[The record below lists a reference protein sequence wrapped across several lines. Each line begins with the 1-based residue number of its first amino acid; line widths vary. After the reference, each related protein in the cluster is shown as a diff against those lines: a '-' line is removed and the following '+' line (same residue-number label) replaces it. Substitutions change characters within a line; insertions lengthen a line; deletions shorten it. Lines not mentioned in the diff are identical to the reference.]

1 MPIVIPSVD
10 WGPLVPVLLLPLAGF
25 LVLLVDLVTPAGRK
39 GVLALL
45 ALAGVVLSVVAAVA
59 QRGVRALPFGG
70 TLALDG
76 FTTFFILLIGAVAA
90 LSILLAHPY
99 LQAERA
105 EQGEYYALVL
115 FAAFGMVLMA
125 ASLELMT
132 TFLGLETLSIALY
145 IMAGYFRDRVRST
158 EAALK
163 YLLLGAFASAFFL
176 YGVAF
181 IYGASGTTNLRR
193 ATAALAGQEANP
205 LLLLAM
211 GLLIV
216 GLGFKVALVPFH
228 MWVPDVYQGAPTSVT
243 AFMIAGTKAAAFA
256 ALLRILTTVLAP
268 LQANWSQVLWV
279 LAVCTMTL
287 GNVVAISQRNIKRML
302 AYSSIAH
309 AGYVLVA
316 IVGGS
321 AGYASVLFYLL
332 AYALMNL
339 GAFAVVIALER
350 SGEEGLELGD
360 YRGLGWRRPGLAL
373 CMTLFMFALAGIPP
387 TSGFIGKLYIFSAA
401 IQGQYIWLAI
411 IGVLNSVVS
420 AFYYLGV
427 IVAMYMGE
435 RAEPTP
441 HERLAPALVVA
452 LLVAALGTL
461 KLGLFPAWAI
471 EIAQRSLAALTG

>member
-1 MPIVIPSVD
+1 VPISIPSVA
-10 WGPLVPVLLLPLAGF
+10 WGPLLPVVLLPLAGF
-25 LVLLVDLVTPAGRK
+25 LVLLLDLATPPGRK
-39 GVLALL
+39 GMLAYL
-45 ALAGVVLSVVAAVA
+45 ALAGIALAAA
-59 QRGVRALPFGG
+59 AAAGQGGAPALAFGA

-76 FTTFFILLIGAVAA
+76 FTTFFVLLIAAVAA
-90 LSILLAHPY
+90 LSVLLAHPY
-99 LQAERA
+99 LQAEGA
-105 EQGEYYALVL
+105 EPGAYYALIL
-115 FAAFGMVLMA
+115 FAAFGMILMA

-145 IMAGYFRDRVRST
+145 VLAGYFRERVRSN

-181 IYGASGTTNLRR
+181 VYGASGTTNLRR
-193 ATAALAGQEANP
+193 AVAALAGQPTSP
-205 LLLLAM
+205 LLLVAM

-216 GLGFKVALVPFH
+216 GLGFKLALVPFH

-268 LQANWSQVLWV
+268 LQADWSRVLWV
-279 LAVCTMTL
+279 LAACTMTL
-287 GNVVAISQRNIKRML
+287 GNVVAISQRNIKRLL

-316 IVGGS
+316 IVGGTS
-321 AGYASVLFYLL
+321 GYASVLFYLL

-339 GAFAVVIALER
+339 GAFAVVVALER

-373 CMTLFMFALAGIPP
+373 CMAIFMFALTGIPP
-387 TSGFIGKLYIFSAA
+387 TSGFMGKLYLFSAA
-401 IQGQYIWLAI
+401 IEGRYVWLAI
-411 IGVLNSVVS
+411 IGVLNSVAS
-420 AFYYLGV
+420 AYYYLGV
-427 IVAMYMGE
+427 VVAMYMGE
-435 RAEPTP
+435 PAPAAP
-441 HERLAPALVVA
+441 AGRLAAALAAALVLA
-452 LLVAALGTL
+452 TAATL
-461 KLGLFPAWAI
+461 WLGLFPAWAL
-471 EIAQRSLAALTG
+471 EMAQRSLAALTG

>member
-1 MPIVIPSVD
+1 VALS
-10 WGPLVPVLLLPLAGF
+10 LA
-25 LVLLVDLVTPAGRK
+25 T
-39 GVLALL
+39 
-45 ALAGVVLSVVAAVA
+45 AVA
-59 QRGVRALPFGG
+59 QRGVQAFPFGA

-76 FTTFFILLIGAVAA
+76 FTTFFTVLIGTVAV

-105 EQGEYYALVL
+105 EHGEYYALVL
-115 FAAFGMVLMA
+115 FAAFGMILMA

-132 TFLGLETLSIALY
+132 MFLGLETLSIALY
-145 IMAGYFRDRVRST
+145 VMAGYFRDRIRSN

-181 IYGASGTTNLRR
+181 IYGASGTSNLRR
-193 ATAALAGQEANP
+193 AVAALQGQESNP
-205 LLLLAM
+205 LLLVAM

-268 LQANWSQVLWV
+268 LQPDWSRILWV

-287 GNVVAISQRNIKRML
+287 GNVVAISQRNIKRLL

-339 GAFAVVIALER
+339 GAFAVVVALER
-350 SGEEGLELGD
+350 SGEEGLELDD
-360 YRGLGWRRPGLAL
+360 YRGLGWRRPALAV
-373 CMTLFMFALAGIPP
+373 CMATCMFALAGIPP
-387 TSGFIGKLYIFSAA
+387 TSGFMGKLYIFSAA
-401 IQGQYIWLAI
+401 IEGQYVWLAV

-427 IVAMYMGE
+427 VVTMYMGE
-435 RAEPTP
+435 RPEPAP
-441 HERLAPALVVA
+441 HARLAAALAVA
-452 LLVAALGTL
+452 LLLATLGTL
-461 KLGLFPAWAI
+461 LLGVFPAWAF
-471 EIAQRSLAALTG
+471 EMAQRSLAALTG